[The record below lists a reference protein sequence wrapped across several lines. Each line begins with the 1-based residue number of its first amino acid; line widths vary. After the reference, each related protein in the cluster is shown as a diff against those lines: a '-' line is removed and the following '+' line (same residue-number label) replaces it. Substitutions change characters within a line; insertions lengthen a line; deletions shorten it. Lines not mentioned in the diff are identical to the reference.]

1 MEDTQQYRGPLQHI
15 NDNNNNDHQNYNI
28 NNYHLKDGDN
38 DISNENVD
46 PSQKQ
51 ALKNMNN
58 IKSVINNIDDIR
70 ALNNMHNNNNNLYLR
85 RFQNNKDSICNN
97 NNNNNNIKNKNHIQH
112 LKVPSLKIDIGQCS
126 NQSIDSL
133 SAINTNPSLFSA
145 NSFTQSNDNSYL
157 SSASSIHS
165 SLNNPSLNA
174 YYSHSRSVSEIVP
187 VQKRKVSK
195 NKKNHKKKKSG
206 SLFKKLTNLV
216 TNRRSKTNVDQQQT
230 QESMRN
236 DEYDDDEQ
244 DEDGDITI
252 NDNSDKNNNNDNNKQ
267 QQAQN
272 DDDGIFT
279 PSTGNTPRLIKS
291 TTPLSY
297 DDYNEEIIDS
307 IIGNDTYYEE
317 YIYELFDE
325 EKRNSSL
332 FWYKTDIYNNNE
344 DLILRRQKVIHWIYS
359 VSVKFELQTSTIY
372 RCIYYLD
379 KLCTTK
385 DVNYSH
391 LRILAATV
399 LLLSIKWNEKEEKVP
414 SLYRLNKECNKDY
427 TPNSFKLME
436 IKVLNL
442 LSFKLKVVLPIDFVS
457 YYIDK
462 GCVFDN
468 DKLDQCYNL
477 HLHQRTTI
485 YIQKFSSFFLDISIQ
500 NYRFWQFIPS
510 KLAFAVIIAARRALK
525 IEPYFNPKLI
535 NLCNYYPNEITKC
548 FSLLWNEYH
557 TKYPKDA
564 RRAEKLQPHN
574 LDKYIIQQNNNNQS
588 RHSF

>member
-1 MEDTQQYRGPLQHI
+1 MEFSQSYRGPLQHI
-15 NDNNNNDHQNYNI
+15 NTGNI
-28 NNYHLKDGDN
+28 NISNSNHNDDYLSHVNSFNMN
-38 DISNENVD
+38 DISNTENMD

-51 ALKNMNN
+51 GLKNMKNM
-58 IKSVINNIDDIR
+58 KSVINNIDHIH
-70 ALNNMHNNNNNLYLR
+70 ALNNNNNKNLYLR
-85 RFQNNKDSICNN
+85 RFQNNQNNNNDSICNN
-97 NNNNNNIKNKNHIQH
+97 NKTHIQN
-112 LKVPSLKIDIGQCS
+112 LKIPSLKIDTNQNMDS
-126 NQSIDSL
+126 NPPL
-133 SAINTNPSLFSA
+133 LLSA
-145 NSFTQSNDNSYL
+145 NSFTQTNDMSYL

-165 SLNNPSLNA
+165 SLNNA
-174 YYSHSRSVSEIVP
+174 YYSHSRSTSDVVP
-187 VQKRKVSK
+187 VQNK
-195 NKKNHKKKKSG
+195 NNFKKPHKKKKTG
-206 SLFKKLTNLV
+206 SLFKKLTDLV
-216 TNRRSKTNVDQQQT
+216 TNRRSKANVDFNDDNDMNQE
-230 QESMRN
+230 QES
-236 DEYDDDEQ
+236 EK

-252 NDNSDKNNNNDNNKQ
+252 NDEANQEQIKHDEQ
-267 QQAQN
+267 QQAMMN
-272 DDDGIFT
+272 DEEEGDGIYT
-279 PSTGNTPRLIKS
+279 PLTGSTPKINKS
-291 TTPLSY
+291 TPLTF
-297 DDYNEEIIDS
+297 DEYNEEIIDS
-307 IIGNDTYYEE
+307 IIGKDTYYQQ

-325 EKRNSSL
+325 EKKNNSL
-332 FWYKTDIYNNNE
+332 FWYKDDLYLMDKDK
-344 DLILRRQKVIHWIYS
+344 DLIIRRQRVIHWIYS

-399 LLLSIKWNEKEEKVP
+399 LLLAIKWNEKEERVP

-436 IKVLNL
+436 VKVLNL

-477 HLHQRTTI
+477 HLHERTTI
-485 YIQKFSSFFLDISIQ
+485 YINKFASFFLDISIQ

-525 IEPYFNPKLI
+525 IEPYFNIKLI
-535 NLCNYYPNEITKC
+535 TLCNYYPSEIYEC
-548 FSLLWNEYH
+548 FTLLWNEYH

-564 RRAEKLQPHN
+564 KRAEKLQPYN
-574 LDKYIIQQNNNNQS
+574 LDKYIN
-588 RHSF
+588 

>member
-1 MEDTQQYRGPLQHI
+1 M
-15 NDNNNNDHQNYNI
+15 
-28 NNYHLKDGDN
+28 
-38 DISNENVD
+38 
-46 PSQKQ
+46 
-51 ALKNMNN
+51 M
-58 IKSVINNIDDIR
+58 
-70 ALNNMHNNNNNLYLR
+70 
-85 RFQNNKDSICNN
+85 
-97 NNNNNNIKNKNHIQH
+97 
-112 LKVPSLKIDIGQCS
+112 
-126 NQSIDSL
+126 
-133 SAINTNPSLFSA
+133 
-145 NSFTQSNDNSYL
+145 
-157 SSASSIHS
+157 
-165 SLNNPSLNA
+165 
-174 YYSHSRSVSEIVP
+174 
-187 VQKRKVSK
+187 
-195 NKKNHKKKKSG
+195 
-206 SLFKKLTNLV
+206 
-216 TNRRSKTNVDQQQT
+216 
-230 QESMRN
+230 N
-236 DEYDDDEQ
+236 DEQEQ
-244 DEDGDITI
+244 EQERDEDGDITI
-252 NDNSDKNNNNDNNKQ
+252 NDQQNKQ
-267 QQAQN
+267 QQQLQQTMDN
-272 DDDGIFT
+272 DDNDKNDEQEQDEEGIFT

-307 IIGNDTYYEE
+307 IIGDDTYYQQ
-317 YIYELFDE
+317 YIYELFEE

-332 FWYKTDIYNNNE
+332 FWYKDELYANPTGNKQCE

-359 VSVKFELQTSTIY
+359 VANKLELQTSTIY
-372 RCIYYLD
+372 RTIYYLD

-399 LLLSIKWNEKEEKVP
+399 LLLAIKWNEKEERVP

-442 LSFKLKVVLPIDFVS
+442 LSFKLKIVLPIDFVS

-468 DKLDQCYNL
+468 DKLDECYNL

-485 YIQKFSSFFLDISIQ
+485 YINKFASFFLDISIQ

-535 NLCNYYPNEITKC
+535 NLCNYYPSEIYEC
-548 FSLLWNEYH
+548 FTLLWNEYH

-564 RRAEKLQPHN
+564 KRAEKLQPYN
-574 LDKYIIQQNNNNQS
+574 LEKYIRNSCYIEQENSIDHNNDNDNDNNQS